1 MDTKELKE
9 LPVEDLSAK
18 EAELRKELFNLRFQ
32 KTLGQIANPMR
43 VREVRRDIARLLT
56 FIHKKKV

>member
-43 VREVRRDIARLLT
+43 VREVRRDIARLLM